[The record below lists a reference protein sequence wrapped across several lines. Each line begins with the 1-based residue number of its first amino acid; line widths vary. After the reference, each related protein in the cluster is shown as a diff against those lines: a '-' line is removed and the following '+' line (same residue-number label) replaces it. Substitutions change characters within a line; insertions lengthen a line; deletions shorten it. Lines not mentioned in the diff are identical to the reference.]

1 MTDKQRRMAGLAFRR
16 RTGSMATK
24 YPSCRYVEYL
34 SEIKDPDFT
43 SRILV
48 EIPSYLDDEI
58 VPTVRSALAMAASP
72 ERVSFAVCL
81 QGMPGDERLLDG
93 VPRTRMKFM
102 DVSEARG
109 SCLARYLCQDLY
121 SPEEK
126 DFVLY
131 TDSHMRFAYGWDV
144 AELDQWRQ
152 ASALSGHN
160 NVILSNYAA
169 DYTDLASD
177 PPESDRLTA
186 MVKPGKYVG
195 MSYYWH
201 DEPTPIMWIG
211 KPTGTEHPVPGAFT
225 GCAHVFAPAALDG
238 IRFDP
243 DMCFLG
249 DEAAMA
255 ARWWTHGYDIY
266 HPGFTHLFHMDKQ
279 AARPRQS
286 GHRKSSE
293 DPVPGGASPRDRELA
308 RMKVLYGLSGDPGS
322 LGAFGPGTARS
333 MRDYHRFAGIDL
345 RGMTVRRFSR
355 YGPFFMDLSRHDPK
369 DLEFFDWREHHGLT
383 TKTRIGPH
391 TKQLVYMDP
400 GTQSKLK
407 ARPGTGSDTV
417 SAALSKRLDMLM
429 PKKNS
434 EGWFR
439 FETRRRLL
447 AAPDAPYLKWLEG
460 IPDPDMSSTILIEL
474 AAYADTELLPTIRA
488 ALAMAANPERVHIA
502 VCAQNYDGAT
512 LKMLDRIPECR
523 YEAFSEADTPGLCGA
538 RECAQNLNRG
548 EDYSLSMDS
557 HMRFAYGWDVCLIYE
572 LSRCRSEKPVL
583 TSQPPNYAKHYALRP
598 DHDIFTNGVEMR
610 VRILNASFF
619 SDFTYKL
626 RTQIRATAK
635 GTDPVLGAFTAGGM
649 VFGKLEHTLQVP
661 FDPEMFFV
669 ADEHSMAIR
678 YWTRGFDIWHP
689 YANPIWHLYDRANVV
704 KSAGG
709 PDQPRF
715 PASGVNRLRERL
727 QKEEPRR
734 IAELVGLSDRY
745 EYGLEPGTRYGL
757 GTERTI
763 EQYFDFSGVDLRN
776 LSIRKF
782 ARDGR
787 FDVPHGPADMAF
799 VDWFEARSKDSSPP
813 APKDPPEAWIP
824 DAQLEKL
831 KTLASMTG
839 TPWRVL
845 LQQAVRDYLD

>member
-1 MTDKQRRMAGLAFRR
+1 MTDKQRRMTGLTFRR
-16 RTGSMATK
+16 KTSSLITE
-24 YPSCRYVEYL
+24 YPDCRYAKYL
-34 SEIKDPDFT
+34 SEIKTPDFM

-48 EIPSYLDDEI
+48 EIPSYLDDEL
-58 VPTVRSALAMAASP
+58 VPTIRSALARAASP
-72 ERVSFAVCL
+72 ERIYFAVCI
-81 QGMPGDERLLDG
+81 QGVPGDEELLDG
-93 VPRTRMKFM
+93 IPRTRVKFM

-109 SCLARYLCQDLY
+109 SCLARYLCQELY
-121 SPEEK
+121 GHDEK

-152 ASALSGHN
+152 ASGLAGHDD
-160 NVILSNYAA
+160 VILSNYAA
-169 DYTDLASD
+169 DYTDLASA
-177 PPESDRLTA
+177 PPGSDQLTA

-225 GCAHVFAPAALDG
+225 GCAHVFGPAKLDV

-266 HPGFTHLFHMDKQ
+266 HPGFTYLFHMDKQ

-286 GHRKSSE
+286 GHRKNNE
-293 DPVPGGASPRDRELA
+293 EPVPGGPSPRDHELE
-308 RMKVLYGLSGDPGS
+308 RMRILYGLSGDPES
-322 LGAFGPGTARS
+322 LGKFGPGAVRS
-333 MRDYHRFAGIDL
+333 MQDYHLFAGINL
-345 RGMTVRRFSR
+345 KTMTIRRFSH
-355 YGPFFMDLSRHDPK
+355 YGPFFRNLSQHDPK

-391 TKQLVYMDP
+391 AKQPVYMDNATKAKMKDKT
-400 GTQSKLK
+400 GTV
-407 ARPGTGSDTV
+407 SDIV
-417 SAALSKRLDMLM
+417 SAALAKRLDACM
-429 PKKNS
+429 PAPGS
-434 EGWFR
+434 ESWFR

-447 AAPDAPYLKWLEG
+447 AAPDTAYLKWLEG

-474 AAYADTELLPTIRA
+474 AAYADAELLPTIRA

-538 RECAQNLNRG
+538 RACAQNLHRN
-548 EDYSLSMDS
+548 EAYSLSMDS
-557 HMRFAYGWDVCLIYE
+557 HMRFAWAWDVCLIHE
-572 LSRCRSEKPVL
+572 LSRCRGEKPIL
-583 TSQPPNYAKHYALRP
+583 TSQPPNYDKHYALRP
-598 DHDIFTNGVEMR
+598 DHDMFTNGVEMR
-610 VRILNASFF
+610 VRILNAAFF

-635 GTDPVLGAFTAGGM
+635 GTDPVMGAFTAGGM

-669 ADEHSMAIR
+669 ADEHSMSIR

-689 YANPIWHLYDRANVV
+689 YANPIWHLYNRSQVI

-715 PASGVNRLRERL
+715 PSAKVNKLRTRL
-727 QKEEPRR
+727 QENEPRR
-734 IAELVGLSDRY
+734 IAELVGMSDKY
-745 EYGLEPGTRYGL
+745 EYGLEPGSKYGL

-763 EQYFDFSGVDLRN
+763 EQYFDFSGVDLLS

-787 FDVPHGPADMAF
+787 FDIPHGPDDMAF
-799 VDWFEARSKDSSPP
+799 VDWFEARSKESEPP
-813 APKDPPEAWIP
+813 APKNPPEAWLP
-824 DAQLEKL
+824 DAQLERL
-831 KTLASMTG
+831 KTIASMTG

-845 LQQAVRDYLD
+845 LQQAMRDYMD